1 MKTINPTTG
10 ELIKEYAE
18 MSPDEVNGIIEKANN
33 AQPQWA
39 QKSFEQRSAYLQRIS
54 GLLKK
59 RKEKLGQLI
68 SREMGKPIA
77 QSIAEVEKCAWACE
91 YYAENAASFLGDKMV
106 ETDASKSY
114 VSFKPLGII
123 LSIMPWNF
131 PLWQLFRFAAPALMA
146 GNGVVL
152 KHSENTSG
160 CALEIESLI
169 HDSGCSHD
177 LFRTILVSNEH
188 MKPII
193 QHSGIAAV
201 TLTGSTKAG
210 KVVAAQAG
218 EALKKTVLELGG
230 NDPYIIL
237 KDANIKLAAKV
248 CVTSRLI
255 NNGQSCV
262 AAKRFIVVEEVY
274 EAFVHEFTAL
284 MKGKNIGDP
293 FEKSTDIGP
302 MARFDLRDDLHKQV
316 QESVEKGARIT
327 LGGIIP
333 NQKGSFY
340 PVTILEN
347 VKKGMPAY
355 HEELFGPVASIIK
368 VNNEEEAI
376 EVANDSI
383 YGLGAAIFT
392 ENVEHAENIANE
404 RLQAGCC
411 FVNELVKSDPRIP
424 FGGIKHS
431 GYGRELGL
439 FGIREFV
446 NIKTIY
452 IS

>member
-1 MKTINPTTG
+1 
-10 ELIKEYAE
+10 
-18 MSPDEVNGIIEKANN
+18 
-33 AQPQWA
+33 
-39 QKSFEQRSAYLQRIS
+39 
-54 GLLKK
+54 
-59 RKEKLGQLI
+59 
-68 SREMGKPIA
+68 
-77 QSIAEVEKCAWACE
+77 
-91 YYAENAASFLGDKMV
+91 
-106 ETDASKSY
+106 
-114 VSFKPLGII
+114 
-123 LSIMPWNF
+123 
-131 PLWQLFRFAAPALMA
+131 
-146 GNGVVL
+146 
-152 KHSENTSG
+152 
-160 CALEIESLI
+160 
-169 HDSGCSHD
+169 
-177 LFRTILVSNEH
+177 

-274 EAFVHEFTAL
+274 EAFVHEFTAR

-392 ENVEHAENIANE
+392 ENVNT
-404 RLQAGCC
+404 
-411 FVNELVKSDPRIP
+411 PRIC
-424 FGGIKHS
+424 
-431 GYGRELGL
+431 
-439 FGIREFV
+439 
-446 NIKTIY
+446 
-452 IS
+452 